1 MTIKLKLAI
10 ALGLTAC
17 ASLVLADEAANLQKA
32 MQDGMNKYCAAVM
45 KGDKAGASKIIMSAF
60 APNCKFIGMDGTT
73 MNRDQWIASMD
84 QNMKSMKS
92 ITKMKLT
99 CSDVKVKGNKATSNE
114 TFVMAGTMP
123 NMKDPKKTSKFEVF
137 GASTSVYEKIGGK
150 WLVTTS
156 KDTSMKMMMDGKP
169 FDPSKMGGH

>member
-1 MTIKLKLAI
+1 MTNKLKLAT
-10 ALGLTAC
+10 ALGLSLC
-17 ASLVLADEAANLQKA
+17 SSLVMADEAATLTKN
-32 MQDGMNKYCAAVM
+32 MQEGMNKYCAAAV
-45 KGDKAGASKIIMSAF
+45 KGDHASMHKLILSNF
-60 APNCKFIGMDGTT
+60 APNCKFVGVDGKTMSLKEWMAAMD
-73 MNRDQWIASMD
+73 M
-84 QNMKSMKS
+84 NMKSMKS